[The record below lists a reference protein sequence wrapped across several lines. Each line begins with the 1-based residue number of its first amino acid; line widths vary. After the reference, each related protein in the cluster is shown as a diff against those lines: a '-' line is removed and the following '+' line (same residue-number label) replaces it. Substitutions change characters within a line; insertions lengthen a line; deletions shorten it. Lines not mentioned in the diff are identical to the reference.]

1 MLILL
6 DVLCLCVSLFQMF
19 VSRWF
24 LLLCGIIALPEHLKD
39 FLEENGFGHALTKF
53 VEQEVE
59 IHQISELSNSDLQL
73 LGIGTIGGRL
83 RIRAAAR
90 TWTLPDSQ
98 GRASV
103 VEVRGDGAYE
113 AHVEQVGDGHGN
125 AQDGLGE
132 EEYGVEQG
140 GVANGLGEEGYGVEQ
155 EGGANGQEQRVG
167 GEELEVEP
175 AHDLHLVVTKSATG
189 KIFHSF
195 LHGYYKFKRKVT
207 KPNGAAYFSCTAPG
221 CKAGMRADYSSK
233 QNQDLEQ
240 PIPDLS
246 SLSAV
251 EAHVLPDGTPHPIQV
266 IGYY

>member
-1 MLILL
+1 
-6 DVLCLCVSLFQMF
+6 MF
-19 VSRWF
+19 ISRWF
-24 LLLCGIIALPEHLKD
+24 LLLCGIIALPEHLKY

-83 RIRAAAR
+83 RLRAAAR
-90 TWTLPDSQ
+90 AWTPPDSQ

-113 AHVEQVGDGHGN
+113 AHEEQVGDG
-125 AQDGLGE
+125 QDGLGE
-132 EEYGVEQG
+132 EEYGVEQ
-140 GVANGLGEEGYGVEQ
+140 
-155 EGGANGQEQRVG
+155 EGGADGQEQRVG

-175 AHDLHLVVTKSATG
+175 AQHDLHLVVTKSATG

-195 LHGYYKFKRKVT
+195 LHGYYKFKRKAT

-221 CKAGMRADYSSK
+221 CKAGMRADYSSR
-233 QNQDLEQ
+233 QNQDLEE